1 MTSIAQH
8 PPVAAAPRPLIA
20 HRRFTVDE
28 YYRMGEAGI
37 LGPEDRVE
45 LIDGEIVKM
54 SPIGPLHAA
63 VVERFRDLLSER
75 LRGQATIRSQNPIRL
90 SNLTEPEPDVAVVQ
104 LQADSYASAHPTPAD
119 VLLLIEVSDS
129 TLAYDRDVK
138 LPRYAAAGIPELWIV
153 DLERQQVEQHHGPAG
168 DQYRTKQTWAH
179 GQAIPC
185 HSIASLTL
193 QIDDILG

>member
-1 MTSIAQH
+1 MTSTTQH
-8 PPVAAAPRPLIA
+8 APTAAAPHPLIA
-20 HRRFTVDE
+20 PRRFTVDE
-28 YYRMGEAGI
+28 YYRLGEAGI

-45 LIDGEIVKM
+45 LIDGEIVKK

-63 VVERFRDLLSER
+63 VVERLRDLLSER

-90 SNLTEPEPDVAVVQ
+90 SNASEPEPDMAVVQ
-104 LQADSYASAHPTPAD
+104 LRADAYASAHPTPAD
-119 VLLLIEVSDS
+119 VLLLIEASDS

-153 DLERQQVEQHHGPAG
+153 DLEHQQVEQHYGPAG

-185 HSIASLTL
+185 QSIAGLTL
-193 QIDDILG
+193 QIDELLG